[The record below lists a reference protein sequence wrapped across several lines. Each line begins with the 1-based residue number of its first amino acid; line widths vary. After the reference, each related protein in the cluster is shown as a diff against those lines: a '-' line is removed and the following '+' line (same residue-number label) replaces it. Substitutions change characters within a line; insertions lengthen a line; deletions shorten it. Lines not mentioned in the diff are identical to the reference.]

1 MTDGR
6 SQDGVTDHEE
16 QKALIRFCTD
26 PAVAAMRLH
35 FLVDPNK
42 VDTGSLATFMR
53 QATDAGIDVFAVPR
67 GSIQDEWIQ
76 PLRTKQPANHQVVLD
91 WISWIHRF
99 NAGHP
104 EAGFAGI
111 NLDIEPHRASPVGGK
126 PLWKKKREGLSDSK
140 TNRRIALEYLDL
152 LDLAILDKRALS
164 LAVTIP
170 AWYDGNSKP
179 KPFRLSAGGK
189 RQSWASHI
197 QDRVDFVS
205 LMAYTDA
212 SEDNG
217 KDRLVRHVAG
227 EIEYGP
233 TEVLMETSR
242 QGRSG
247 KAHTLYEEG
256 EKTLLKLE
264 RQLAKKFGK
273 QPNYLGTG
281 VHHYL
286 DAYGSGRRKWPEHG
300 GSRPE

>member
-1 MTDGR
+1 
-6 SQDGVTDHEE
+6 V
-16 QKALIRFCTD
+16 K
-26 PAVAAMRLH
+26 RLY

-53 QATDAGIDVFAVPR
+53 QAADAGIDVFAVPR
-67 GSIQDEWIQ
+67 GSMQHDWIK
-76 PLRTKQPANHQVVLD
+76 PFRTRQPADHLVVLD
-91 WISWIHRF
+91 WIAWIHDF
-99 NAGHP
+99 NGKYA
-104 EAGFAGI
+104 ESGFTGI

-152 LDLAILDKRALS
+152 LDLAVLEKGELA

-170 AWYDGNSKP
+170 TWYDGNGKA
-179 KPFRLSAGGK
+179 KLFRLPIKGERK
-189 RQSWASHI
+189 TWAAHI
-197 QDRVDFVS
+197 QDRVDFVT

-212 SEDNG
+212 REEGG
-217 KDRLVRHVAG
+217 KERLRRHVAG

-247 KAHTLYEEG
+247 KSHTLYEEG
-256 EKTLLKLE
+256 EKALLKLE

-273 QPNYLGTG
+273 QPNFLGTG

-286 DAYGSGRRKWPEHG
+286 DAYGSGRRKWPGHG
-300 GSRPE
+300 Q